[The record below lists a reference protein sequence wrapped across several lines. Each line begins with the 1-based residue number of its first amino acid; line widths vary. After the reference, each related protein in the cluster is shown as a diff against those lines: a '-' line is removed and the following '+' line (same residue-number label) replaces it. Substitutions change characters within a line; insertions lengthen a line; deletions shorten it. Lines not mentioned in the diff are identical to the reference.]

1 MKNLIFIFSFLFTT
15 QVMANLSDKY
25 DINPLRIEAR
35 SGQGKTLE
43 FKIKVRNNM
52 KKTRL
57 EGYELVIKE
66 FILKESDGSLDHHTK
81 QVNPRSLVKF
91 ARFSKSKIDLGPEET
106 ETVKLIVSIPK
117 DYKEGSG
124 YLVYRFNKV
133 DDSAKKS
140 TNIQFNKQVYG
151 FAAININ
158 ENLNMETK
166 VNEVN
171 FYNDKL
177 NVNIANTGN
186 SYVKSS
192 SKVVILEGTK
202 KIGTFNLVDSK
213 NREESLF
220 LPDQKRDISTIIP
233 SKLMKGKD
241 LKASVIVSDVN
252 NKYLKTEIIP
262 ITFKAPAAK
271 VKPAKAKPK
280 GKK

>member
-1 MKNLIFIFSFLFTT
+1 MKNIIFIFSFLFTT

-52 KKTRL
+52 KKTKL

-66 FILKESDGSLDHHTK
+66 FILKEDGALDHHSK
-81 QVNPRSLVKF
+81 AVNSRSLVKF
-91 ARFSKSKIDLGPEET
+91 ARFSKSKIDLKPEET
-106 ETVKLIVSIPK
+106 ETVKLIISIPK

-124 YLVYRFNKV
+124 YLVYKFNKV
-133 DDSAKKS
+133 DDSAKKT

-151 FAAININ
+151 FVAININ
-158 ENLNMETK
+158 ENLKMETTI
-166 VNEVN
+166 NEVN
-171 FYNDKL
+171 FHNDKL
-177 NVNIANTGN
+177 NVNISNPGN

-192 SKVVILEGTK
+192 SKVVILDGTK

-213 NREESLF
+213 NREEALF

-241 LKASVIVSDVN
+241 LKANVIVSDVN
-252 NKYLKTEIIP
+252 NKYLKTEVFS
-262 ITFKAPAAK
+262 ITFKAPAPKA
-271 VKPAKAKPK
+271 VKTKAKPK